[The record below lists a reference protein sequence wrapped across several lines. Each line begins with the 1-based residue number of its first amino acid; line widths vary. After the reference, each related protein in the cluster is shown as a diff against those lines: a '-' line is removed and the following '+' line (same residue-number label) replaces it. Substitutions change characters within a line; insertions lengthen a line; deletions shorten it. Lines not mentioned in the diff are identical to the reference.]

1 MNKDRRKRI
10 AEALALIEEARDIL
24 SSDEVSVATALADS
38 AAVYIDA
45 YNKNASEDAKR
56 EVTINMVVRAAG
68 SNDGSNIPIG
78 ATQGSVGAMGY
89 TQSWTFGSG
98 STGELYLSKMDKKL
112 LGVSNKIGSYS
123 PLEGL

>member
-1 MNKDRRKRI
+1 MAYATIENIQARI
-10 AEALALIEEARDIL
+10 LRVL
-24 SSDEVSVATALADS
+24 SSEEISVATALADS

-56 EVTINMVVRAAG
+56 EVTINMVVRAAAN
-68 SNDGSNIPIG
+68 NDGSNIPIG

-123 PLEGL
+123 PLEGLK

>member
-1 MNKDRRKRI
+1 MAYATIENIQARI
-10 AEALALIEEARDIL
+10 LRTL
-24 SSDEVSVATALADS
+24 SSDETSVATALADS

-45 YNKNASEDAKR
+45 YNQNASEDAKR

-68 SNDGSNIPIG
+68 NNDGSSIPIG

-123 PLEGL
+123 PLEGLK

>member
-1 MNKDRRKRI
+1 MAYATIENIQARI
-10 AEALALIEEARDIL
+10 LRVL
-24 SSDEVSVATALADS
+24 SSEEISVATALADS

-56 EVTINMVVRAAG
+56 EVTINMVVRAAAN
-68 SNDGSNIPIG
+68 NDGSNIPIG